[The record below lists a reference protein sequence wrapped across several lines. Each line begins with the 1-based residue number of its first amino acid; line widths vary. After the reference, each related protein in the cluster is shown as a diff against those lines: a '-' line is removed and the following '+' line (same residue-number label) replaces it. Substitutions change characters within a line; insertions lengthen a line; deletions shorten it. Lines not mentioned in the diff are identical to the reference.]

1 MIRVNIAF
9 ILLLAGHLD
18 AFSTSSPF
26 GFGRQLT
33 FSRSS
38 LFVEEADSET
48 EAPPKVSN
56 DSDILNSP
64 AFLKRKLE
72 VLQSDIEKA
81 DERIKAAKDALES
94 GKAEWGDQIAELQ
107 LEVSF
112 TGQTEKSMISWFEY
126 ALLYST
132 RNRLFVQQ
140 NNIQERMNALANAS
154 DDKAKVEVARAM
166 LEVIDNFD
174 RAFGNISPENEAQSE
189 IEAKYK
195 NAYDMIMKAF
205 NELGI
210 KEVETV
216 GTEFNY
222 EVHNA
227 VMSQPSEEYEEG
239 IVIQEFQKG
248 YLLGDECIRPAA
260 VIVAA

>member
-1 MIRVNIAF
+1 
-9 ILLLAGHLD
+9 
-18 AFSTSSPF
+18 
-26 GFGRQLT
+26 
-33 FSRSS
+33 
-38 LFVEEADSET
+38 VEEADSET

-107 LEVSF
+107 LE
-112 TGQTEKSMISWFEY
+112 
-126 ALLYST
+126 
-132 RNRLFVQQ
+132 Q

-248 YLLGDECIRPAA
+248 YLLGEECIRPAA

>member
-107 LEVSF
+107 LE
-112 TGQTEKSMISWFEY
+112 
-126 ALLYST
+126 
-132 RNRLFVQQ
+132 Q

-248 YLLGDECIRPAA
+248 YLLGEECIRPAA